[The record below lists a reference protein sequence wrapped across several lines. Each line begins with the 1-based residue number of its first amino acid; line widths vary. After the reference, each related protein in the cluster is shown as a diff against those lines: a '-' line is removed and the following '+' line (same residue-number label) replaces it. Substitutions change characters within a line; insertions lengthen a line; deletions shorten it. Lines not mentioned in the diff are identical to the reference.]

1 MNQLNRKRSLA
12 DVVGIEA
19 WHDPF
24 SKKEGRAKLFID
36 VVFGEARM
44 GDGPGDL
51 VQFRLALKRAD
62 VVVVIPVGEPL
73 GVDPASVVR
82 DAPRVEGA
90 VRTREERNR
99 KTGTDVSL
107 AAGAKT
113 DGLKAKVGLKA
124 AARATN
130 TLRQVVESEVE
141 LTGLDVK
148 HMKNG
153 EGQHRWIIAPGIG
166 DVLDGRPWEGQKRRL
181 VLVDQREDR
190 TRGIAPTARIE
201 VRCRR
206 EDFEITDIRLKDA
219 KRWQAL
225 LKSTGQRNRMVA
237 AEALIRTRL
246 LQEGLL
252 QTGADLG
259 DNFLELTLA
268 DTVAEG

>member
-1 MNQLNRKRSLA
+1 MNPLNRKRSLA
-12 DVVGIEA
+12 DVVGVEA

-24 SKKEGRAKLFID
+24 SKKEGRAKLYID

-44 GDGPGDL
+44 GGDPADL

-62 VVVVIPVGEPL
+62 VVVVIPPGEPL
-73 GVDPASVVR
+73 SVDPASVVR
-82 DAPRVEGA
+82 DAPQVAGA
-90 VRTREERNR
+90 VRTKEVRDR
-99 KTGTDVSL
+99 K
-107 AAGAKT
+107 AGADVGVSAKLKPN
-113 DGLKAKVGLKA
+113 GLTGKAGGGVSARVSKAK
-124 AARATN
+124 RE
-130 TLRQVVESEVE
+130 VVESEAV

-148 HMKNG
+148 HMKND

-166 DVLDGRPWEGQKRRL
+166 EVLDGRPWEGQKRRL

-190 TRGIAPTARIE
+190 SRGIAPTARIE

-219 KRWQAL
+219 SRWRTL
-225 LKSTGQRNRMVA
+225 MKSSGQRNRMVA

-252 QTGADLG
+252 QAGADLG
-259 DNFLELTLA
+259 DDFLELTLA